1 MHESSNTMNNRTLNR
16 SLVDLT
22 PSRAIAACA
31 PAVRPRAAALGTLAV
46 ALLFLLLALPGAT
59 VAAISVDATSGISGF
74 QGTPISTKTILFG
87 GSPFNFTPGAN
98 GMLVVTISGE
108 VNPTTVSVTY
118 GGAAMSL
125 AVSTNGTGG
134 AGNGYAGIF
143 YLPSPAAGGSPLVVT
158 MTGAGN
164 RYGVYAVYAT
174 GVNQAAPQA
183 TSNARQLSLASPV
196 PLQTPDITPSAGALV
211 VTAFGSSANSATAHN
226 SSIYTNSP
234 SGPLDGQV
242 NPPNTTGGAS
252 VSALSYAVVPDA
264 TPVNGYGFWS
274 GTTANENLCV
284 VIASFGVGGAAIF
297 DHLAVTTAVASTN
310 AGSAFDVTI
319 TGQDASNNT
328 VNNSTT
334 TVTVSSPAS
343 NMEFDWNS
351 DGTYGDNSGT
361 LVAGVKT
368 IKARNKKAETT
379 TIAAAG
385 GGGFTTTPADI
396 TTTAGAFTKLQILV
410 PGETAAPPS
419 ATGKT
424 GTPTVQVATTPFN
437 VTVNAV
443 DQYWN
448 VVDSVSDTVGITST
462 DGTAT
467 LPADATL
474 FFGTGT
480 FALTFNA
487 AGNFTATATDVTDAS
502 KTANTSST
510 ITVQG
515 ISLVWVGDGV
525 NNLWNTTSL
534 NWLNPSFE
542 TVAFTNINNRATFD
556 DTGSTTPS
564 VNIVGTMLPD
574 NITVNSAN
582 SYTFGSTSG
591 GSIGGTSGLT
601 KQGSGTLTLETA
613 NTFTGITL
621 LSGGTLVLNTNL
633 ALQNSPLQLTSVAAP
648 VNLGA
653 GITNLVLGGLIKT
666 GSENPITGFVTVGY
680 NDLTSLTLNVA
691 AGRTASYS
699 DIINN
704 TTNIGSTGLKLIKTG
719 PGWQGLTAANGFTG
733 GLEIWNGTLAINAA
747 FGGRI
752 QAVNTLTLGS
762 GASSGTLELGSAAG
776 PNPGQTFA
784 GLTTSGTGT
793 SNRVV
798 GAAAGNSS
806 FTVDSANDWTYAGSF
821 GGPWVNQ
828 NNLNV
833 TKSGAGKLT
842 LLGSSTHVGTTTVNG
857 GTLLVNNT
865 TGSGTGS
872 GTVTVNGGTLGG
884 TGIIGGAA
892 TVNSS
897 GTLAPGTSIGTLTL
911 GVPPTLN
918 GTVVMEINTTQSPSN
933 DVIKVTSG
941 TLTAGG
947 NLVVTNLPGSTLA
960 LGNSFKL
967 FSAPVSGSFSSIVYP
982 NPPTG
987 TVWTNK
993 LSQDGT
999 IALVAAPAPT
1009 PTNITFSVS
1018 GGNLIL
1024 DWPAGQGWQLQAQT
1038 NTLAVGITT
1047 NWVNVLGAVPPVT
1060 NAVAPSNG
1068 SVFYRLVYP

>member
-1 MHESSNTMNNRTLNR
+1 MNNTILNR
-16 SLVDLT
+16 SFVAVT
-22 PSRAIAACA
+22 PSGAIAACA
-31 PAVRPRAAALGTLAV
+31 AAVRPRAAALGAV
-46 ALLFLLLALPGAT
+46 AAALLLLPLALPGTAL
-59 VAAISVDATSGISGF
+59 AAITVDATSGNSGF
-74 QGTPISTKTILFG
+74 QGGPISTKTILFG
-87 GSPFNFTPGAN
+87 GANFPFTPGVN

-108 VNPTTVSVTY
+108 VNPTTIGITY
-118 GGAAMSL
+118 GGVPMSAA
-125 AVSTNGTGG
+125 VVTNGTGG

-174 GVNQAAPQA
+174 GVDQGAPQA
-183 TSNARQLSLASPV
+183 TNSARALSVASPV
-196 PLQTPDITPSAGALV
+196 PLQTADITPSAGALV
-211 VTAFGSSANSATAHN
+211 VTAFGSSANSASAHN

-234 SGPLDGQV
+234 SGPLDPQV
-242 NPPNTTGGAS
+242 NPPNTTGAAS
-252 VSALSYAVVPDA
+252 VSALNYAVVPDA

-274 GTTANENLCV
+274 GVTPNENLCV
-284 VIASFGVGGAAIF
+284 VIASFAPGGAAIF
-297 DHLAVTTAVASTN
+297 DHFAVTASSPQTVG
-310 AGSAFDVTI
+310 AAFDVTI
-319 TGQDASNNT
+319 TGQNSDNTT
-328 VNNSTT
+328 VNNSIT
-334 TVTVSSPAS
+334 TVSVSSPAS
-343 NMEFDWNS
+343 TMEFDWNG

-379 TIAAAG
+379 TIGASG
-385 GGGFTTTPADI
+385 GGGFTTTPPDI
-396 TTTAGAFTKLQILV
+396 TTTAGAFTKLQILA
-410 PGETAAPPS
+410 PGETAAPAT

-424 GTPTVQVATTPFN
+424 GTPTVQAATTPFN

-448 VVDSVSDTVGITST
+448 VADTVSDTVGITST
-462 DGTAT
+462 DGTAA
-467 LPADATL
+467 LPADAAL

-480 FALTFNA
+480 FAFTFNA
-487 AGNFTATATDVTDAS
+487 AGNFTVTATDVTDAS
-502 KTANTSST
+502 KTANTT
-510 ITVQG
+510 PAITVQG
-515 ISLVWVGDGV
+515 ISMVWVGNWVD
-525 NNLWNTTSL
+525 NLWNTTSL
-534 NWLNPSFE
+534 NWFNPSFE

-574 NITVNSAN
+574 SITVNSAN

-601 KQGSGTLTLETA
+601 KNGAGTLTLETA

-666 GSENPITGFVTVGY
+666 GSENPITGFITVGY

-719 PGWQGLTAANGFTG
+719 LGWQGLTAANGFTG
-733 GLEIWNGTLAINAA
+733 GLEIWNGTLAINAT

-762 GASSGTLELGSAAG
+762 GANSGTFELGSASG

-798 GAAAGNSS
+798 GVATGNSS
-806 FTVDSANDWTYAGSF
+806 FTVDSTNDWTYAGSF
-821 GGPWVNQ
+821 GGPGVNQ

-833 TKSGAGKLT
+833 TKSGSGKLT
-842 LLGSSTHVGTTTVNG
+842 LLSPSTHVGANTVNG

-865 TGSGTGS
+865 TGSSTGS
-872 GTVTVNGGTLGG
+872 GAVAVNNATLGG
-884 TGIIGGAA
+884 TGTISGAV
-892 TVNSS
+892 TVNAN
-897 GTLAPGTSIGTLTL
+897 GTLAPGASIGTLTL

-918 GTVVMEINTTQSPSN
+918 GTVVMELNTTQSPSN
-933 DVIKVTSG
+933 DVLNVTSG

-947 NLVVTNLPGSTLA
+947 KLVVTNLPGSTLA

-967 FSAPVSGSFSSIVYP
+967 FSAAVSGTFTSIVYP
-982 NPPTG
+982 DAPSG
-987 TVWTNK
+987 TVWTNE
-993 LSQDGT
+993 LAENGT
-999 IALVAAPAPT
+999 IALVTAPAPS

-1024 DWPAGQGWQLQAQT
+1024 DWPAGQGWQLQSQT
-1038 NTLAVGITT
+1038 NTLAVGIST
-1047 NWVNVLGAVPPVT
+1047 NWVNVPDAVPPVT
-1060 NAVAPSNG
+1060 NAVAPANG